1 MNLPALFIT
10 LSLAQEPTEACPA
23 PPPEASTAD
32 IRAHLLQHIR
42 TAGQKV
48 PACDQ
53 AIDDLE
59 ATICA
64 NPSPDLYSRA
74 DAHNGLRELAA
85 AQGDTDAVNLHCCVE
100 LALRDRYAKA
110 ALDESGEDPETVQDR
125 REANQ
130 MLLAEIPKSCPR
142 SPICPADVLVAG
154 YTLTCEGVAA
164 ALAPPKP
171 APPPTHAPI
180 EPDERPEL
188 RVNTPMRRGG
198 VTLLTL
204 GALGVGTT
212 VSALIVGAV
221 ANHKIA
227 ATAGDIRTR
236 WDDTGRAM
244 NSLAISAGV
253 VSAVAVIVSIPLL
266 VCSRPGGCGRTR
278 RVAFYPTLNIPGF
291 IFSGRF

>member
-10 LSLAQEPTEACPA
+10 LSLAQEPTDTCPA
-23 PPPEASTAD
+23 APPDASTAD
-32 IRAHLLQHIR
+32 IRAHLLHHIR
-42 TAGQKV
+42 DAGQPV
-48 PACDQ
+48 PACDT

-64 NPSPDLYSRA
+64 NQSQDLYSRA

-85 AQGDTDAVNLHCCVE
+85 AQGDTAAVTLHCCVE
-100 LALRDRYAKA
+100 LALRDRYAEA
-110 ALDESGEDPETVQDR
+110 TLDESGEDLEAVQDR

-130 MLLAEIPKSCPR
+130 MLMAEMTKSCPR

-164 ALAPPKP
+164 ALAPPPRPESTP
-171 APPPTHAPI
+171 API
-180 EPDERPEL
+180 RPDEPP

-198 VTLLTL
+198 ITLLTL
-204 GALGVGTT
+204 GAIGMATT
-212 VSALIVGAV
+212 ASALIVGAV

-253 VSAVAVIVSIPLL
+253 VSAVAAIVSIPLL
-266 VCSRPGGCGRTR
+266 VCSRPRGCGHTR
-278 RVAFYPTLNIPGF
+278 RVAFSPTLNIPGF
-291 IFSGRF
+291 IVSGKF